1 MKSTRRLNRKVGA
14 KVAGVGLAAGW
25 LLLATPS
32 WALCPNCLGQSPT
45 LSPALRIVGLFLLVP
60 PAIFFAVAIAIQK
73 LSRPDV

>member
-1 MKSTRRLNRKVGA
+1 MRINGKVGR
-14 KVAGVGLAAGW
+14 KVAGVVAAVGSS
-25 LLLATPS
+25 LLATPS

-73 LSRPDV
+73 LSRPNP

>member
-1 MKSTRRLNRKVGA
+1 MRMDGKVVR
-14 KVAGVGLAAGW
+14 KVAGVVAIAGSS
-25 LLLATPS
+25 LFATPS

-73 LSRPDV
+73 LSRPDP

>member
-1 MKSTRRLNRKVGA
+1 MRMAG
-14 KVAGVGLAAGW
+14 KVACVVAIASPSLF
-25 LLLATPS
+25 ATPS

-73 LSRPDV
+73 LSRPKP